1 MVYIYFRDA
10 LLLFV
15 YFRHNYFLFSINTK
29 MKFTS
34 CLMIIALI
42 IFQLSVVVYS
52 LQNFQSSFIYK
63 KTSQILPPLHDSAL
77 TPILAG
83 IIFKLFYYLYH
94 FNH

>member
-1 MVYIYFRDA
+1 
-10 LLLFV
+10 
-15 YFRHNYFLFSINTK
+15 

-34 CLMIIALI
+34 CWMIIALI

-63 KTSQILPPLHDSAL
+63 KTSQILPPLQAIDSAL

-83 IIFKLFYYLYH
+83 IIFKHFYYLYH